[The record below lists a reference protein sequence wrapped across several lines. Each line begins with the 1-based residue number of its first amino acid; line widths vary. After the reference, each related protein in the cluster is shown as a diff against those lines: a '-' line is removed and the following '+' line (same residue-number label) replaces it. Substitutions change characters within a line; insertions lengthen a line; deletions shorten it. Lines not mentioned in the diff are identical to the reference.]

1 MTENAN
7 PVIRSGSAADA
18 TPDWGDRV
26 DRVLDAAAELL
37 VRWGYRRVTVEDVAA
52 HAGIGKGTVYLHFHT
67 KEALFLTA
75 LLRGY
80 RSVVAGITER
90 MRADPEEVLPGRM
103 VRSLFVALLSDP
115 VARPVYFGDTEMLGR
130 LAKEAHNTLGPL
142 RERGIELNRS
152 HYQLLRDAGLLRTDR
167 TVAEQHY
174 LVQAVGAGFWYLEP
188 FELPTAPGD
197 PAVRAELQEYLLVA
211 ALEPADRPEP
221 TAGLAETVARL
232 YESLLDAVDEELRR
246 RIRSDGAPEERNR

>member
-1 MTENAN
+1 
-7 PVIRSGSAADA
+7 
-18 TPDWGDRV
+18 V

-37 VRWGYRRVTVEDVAA
+37 VRWGYRRVTIEDVAA
-52 HAGIGKGTVYLHFHT
+52 HAGIGKGTVYLHFQT

-80 RSVVAGITER
+80 RSVIAGIVNR
-90 MRADPEEVLPGRM
+90 MRADPEEALPGRM

-130 LAKEAHNTLGPL
+130 LAKEALNTLGPL
-142 RERGIELNRS
+142 RQRGLELNRS
-152 HYQLLRDAGLLRTDR
+152 HFQLLRDAGLLRTDR

-174 LVQAVGAGFWYLEP
+174 VVQSVGAGFWYLEP
-188 FELPTAPGD
+188 LELPSAPAD
-197 PAVRAELQEYLLVA
+197 PEARAELQEYLLAA
-211 ALEPADRPEP
+211 ALEPAGRPEP
-221 TAGLAETVARL
+221 TVALAETVARL

-246 RIRSDGAPEERNR
+246 RIRSDVAPEERNR

>member
-1 MTENAN
+1 
-7 PVIRSGSAADA
+7 
-18 TPDWGDRV
+18 V

-37 VRWGYRRVTVEDVAA
+37 VRWGYRRVTIEDVAA
-52 HAGIGKGTVYLHFHT
+52 HAGIGKGTVYLHFQT

-80 RSVVAGITER
+80 RSVIAGIVNR
-90 MRADPEEVLPGRM
+90 MRADPEEALPGRM
-103 VRSLFVALLSDP
+103 VRSLFVAQLSDP

-130 LAKEAHNTLGPL
+130 LAKEALNTLGPL
-142 RERGIELNRS
+142 RQRGLELNRS
-152 HYQLLRDAGLLRTDR
+152 HFQLLRDAGLLRTDR

-174 LVQAVGAGFWYLEP
+174 VVQSVGAGFWYLEP
-188 FELPTAPGD
+188 LELPSAPAD
-197 PAVRAELQEYLLVA
+197 PEARAELQEYLLAA
-211 ALEPADRPEP
+211 ALEPAGRPEP
-221 TAGLAETVARL
+221 TVALAETVARL

>member
-1 MTENAN
+1 M
-7 PVIRSGSAADA
+7 
-18 TPDWGDRV
+18 
-26 DRVLDAAAELL
+26 LDAAAELL
-37 VRWGYRRVTVEDVAA
+37 VRWGYRRVTIEDVAA

-80 RSVVAGITER
+80 RSVVAGIVDR
-90 MRADPEEVLPGRM
+90 MRADSDEVLPGRM

-130 LAKEAHNTLGPL
+130 LAKEAQNTLGPL
-142 RERGIELNRS
+142 RQRGIELNRS
-152 HYQLLRDAGLLRTDR
+152 HFQLLRDAGLLRTDR

-188 FELPTAPGD
+188 FELPSAPAD
-197 PAVRAELQEYLLVA
+197 PAERAELQEYLLVA
-211 ALEPADRPEP
+211 ALEPADRPAP

-246 RIRSDGAPEERNR
+246 RIRSDGAPEERIR